1 MRLSVSKVAVV
12 AFTVAAIDSGAA
24 HAQRKADAQTYPARP
39 VRMIMPNTPGSG
51 MDMVGRMI
59 AQRLSE
65 AWPQQVVVDNRPGAA
80 GIVGHEIAAKA
91 VADGYT
97 LLFSSSAGLVVTPLL
112 QKVPYDSYRDFAPLS
127 LIVISP
133 QMLVAHPSLA
143 ATTVPELVALAK
155 AKPRSLHCA
164 SPGTGTSNHLGCE
177 MLKVMAAIDIV
188 HVPYKGTGPA
198 ITDVMGG
205 QVQFMFNSLPAV
217 WPLAKAGKLRA
228 IAHGGLT
235 RSPAAPNVPTVAE
248 SIPGFQTGTWY
259 ALLAP
264 RATPQPILNRVHG
277 ELLKMIND
285 PPFAKKLADQG
296 QDPQSST
303 PAELTAHMKAESDR
317 FAKIIKAA
325 GVTIG
330 Q

>member
-1 MRLSVSKVAVV
+1 VSRSLSNIAAVV
-12 AFTVAAIDSGAA
+12 VLAMVCSAAY
-24 HAQRKADAQTYPARP
+24 AQRKTDPQTYPTRP

-51 MDMVGRMI
+51 MDMVARLI

-65 AWPQQVVVDNRPGAA
+65 AWGQQIVVDNRPGAA
-80 GIVGHEIAAKA
+80 GIVGHEIASRA

-97 LLFSSSAGLVVTPLL
+97 LLFSSSAGLVVLPLL

-127 LIVISP
+127 LVVISP
-133 QMLVAHPSLA
+133 QMLVSTPSLL
-143 ATTVPELVALAK
+143 ATNVQELVALAR
-155 AKPRSLHCA
+155 AKPKSIHCA

-177 MLKVMAAIDIV
+177 MLKVMTGVDIV

-228 IAHGGLT
+228 IAHGGAT

-248 SIPGFQTGTWY
+248 TIPGFQCGTWY
-259 ALLAP
+259 AMLAP
-264 RATPQPILNRVHG
+264 RATPQPIVAKVHN
-277 ELLKMIND
+277 ELVKMLAD

-296 QDPQSST
+296 QDPKSTT
-303 PAELTAHMKAESDR
+303 PAELTAYMREESER

-325 GVTIG
+325 GVSTG

>member
-1 MRLSVSKVAVV
+1 VRPSVSTVAVV
-12 AFTVAAIDSGAA
+12 AFTLVAIDSGAA
-24 HAQRKADAQTYPARP
+24 HAQRKADPQVYPTRP
-39 VRMIMPNTPGSG
+39 VRMVMPNTPGSG

-59 AQRLSE
+59 AQRLSD

-133 QMLVAHPSLA
+133 QMLVSSPTLS

-155 AKPRSLHCA
+155 AKPGSIHCA

-177 MLKVMAAIDIV
+177 TLKVMAGVNIV

-248 SIPGFQTGTWY
+248 SIPGFQCGTWY
-259 ALLAP
+259 AMMAP
-264 RATPQPILNRVHG
+264 RATPQPILAKVQG
-277 ELLKMIND
+277 ELVKMIND
-285 PPFAKKLADQG
+285 PPFAKRLADQG